1 MKINLKVII
10 PIAIVLI
17 GGLIVAKKRGWI
29 DTNND
34 AVVIEIGF
42 VHQRTVVESV
52 TASGKI
58 QPEIEVNMSPEVSGE
73 IIEVNVVDGQ
83 YVKYGEVLVKINPDL
98 YESAI
103 TRSRAAVNSAKTVL
117 AQSDAA
123 LIETKKLWERNQN
136 LFEKGAISQQE
147 FDAAQRSITVAELQR
162 ESSKY
167 ALQSAK
173 ANLDEAFKNLKRTT
187 IIAPISGTVTQLNV
201 ELGERV
207 VGTATM
213 TGTEMLRIA
222 ELDTME
228 VLVEVNENDIVK
240 LVSGDTALIE
250 IDAYLGDSFKGVV
263 SEIANSAKL
272 AMGAS
277 ADQVTNFEVKIRV
290 LNSSYAHLV
299 ETYGKNPFRPG
310 MTATVEII
318 TNKVRDALVVPIQAV
333 TVRKDTSTRASSYDE
348 IYGDGDESFEVV
360 FLPIDGNAKLRVVK
374 SGIQDDEYIII
385 EGLDDSTE
393 VITGPYSAVYR
404 LLKDGAAVK
413 TQDKK

>member
-393 VITGPYSAVYR
+393 VITGPYSAVSR

-413 TQDKK
+413 TEDKK

>member
-272 AMGAS
+272 AMGSS
-277 ADQVTNFEVKIRV
+277 ADQVTNFEVKIRI

-393 VITGPYSAVYR
+393 VITGPYSAVSR